1 MSAKGETAAITPELY
16 NAIVTIVDDRTKDIR
31 VTREDFNELRAI
43 VTDLASAQRE
53 LAHAQAKTEERVG
66 RLEDAVER
74 LAQAQAKTEERVGG
88 LEDAVERLAQAQAK
102 TEEALKEL
110 AMQVGKLSDNIG
122 FSLEDVAKVVLPGY
136 LERHLRIYVDDL
148 DRRFFFVDGKEVEI
162 DLYGVGK
169 KDGKE
174 ITILGEV
181 KSRIYEREVNKFIR
195 DVATVLPV
203 IKGAVLKVMFGY
215 LVHPYAA
222 KRGEAEDVILVAS
235 YQR

>member
-1 MSAKGETAAITPELY
+1 MKMSTNGETAAITPELY

-74 LAQAQAKTEERVGG
+74 LAQAQAKTEE
-88 LEDAVERLAQAQAK
+88 
-102 TEEALKEL
+102 ALKEL
-110 AMQVGKLSDNIG
+110 AMQVGKLSDNIC

-136 LERHLRIYVDDL
+136 LERHLHIYVDDL

-162 DLYGVGK
+162 NLYGVGK

-203 IKGAVLKVMFGY
+203 IKGEVLKVMFGY

-222 KRGEAEDVILVAS
+222 KRGEAEDIILVAS

>member
-74 LAQAQAKTEERVGG
+74 LAQAQAKTEVRV
-88 LEDAVERLAQAQAK
+88 EELAEAQRS

-136 LERHLRIYVDDL
+136 LERHLHIYVDDL

-162 DLYGVGK
+162 NLYGVGK
-169 KDGKE
+169 RDGKE

-203 IKGAVLKVMFGY
+203 ITGEVLKVMFGY

-222 KRGEAEDVILVAS
+222 KRAEAEDVILVAS